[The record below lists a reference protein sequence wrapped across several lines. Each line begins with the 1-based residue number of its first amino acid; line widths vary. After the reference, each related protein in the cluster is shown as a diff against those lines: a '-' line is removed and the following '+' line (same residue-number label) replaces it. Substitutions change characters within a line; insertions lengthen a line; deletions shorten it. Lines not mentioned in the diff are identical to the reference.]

1 MPVIVV
7 TPLTFASF
15 AKFAAVAFILH
26 SELPEWATLPTFLAV
41 LNGSGPV
48 LSANADGAGPPSPFD
63 QRAAYA
69 AADEKPGA
77 AALAPRLNRG
87 PLAFARIL
95 PVGAVLRVMQSLSE
109 SPRDGSSMYDGA
121 SGLASALD
129 QVRL

>member
-1 MPVIVV
+1 MPVMVV

-15 AKFAAVAFILH
+15 AKLAAVAFILH

-69 AADEKPGA
+69 AAAEKPGA

-87 PLAFARIL
+87 PFAFARSL
-95 PVGAVLRVMQSLSE
+95 PVGAVLRVVQSLSE
-109 SPRDGSSMYDGA
+109 SPRDGRSMYDGA
-121 SGLASALD
+121 SGLA
-129 QVRL
+129 